1 MDWKEW
7 KINKIYLHEDLTGE
21 TFGWNLDIESFQAIK
36 VDNAEELREH
46 LISHDVGNVDLKY
59 LDISNNNQSEL
70 GEFNIII
77 WNFNESH
84 FEWLINEE
92 VEKIKFIEIVRKL

>member
-1 MDWKEW
+1 M
-7 KINKIYLHEDLTGE
+7 
-21 TFGWNLDIESFQAIK
+21 
-36 VDNAEELREH
+36 
-46 LISHDVGNVDLKY
+46 GNVDLKY

-92 VEKIKFIEIVRKL
+92 V